1 MNPCCFLAV
10 PALLLLSAMPVMAG
24 PSDNGE
30 IFPSHTWTL
39 PGTLA
44 TDGLPAASRSARAW
58 QVTFAEPS
66 PVAPGAGLFAG
77 ATAAAAEPA
86 ADLEQRPMAFTYS
99 EAYNTRRKIH
109 MLASYL
115 TVPLFVTQYV
125 VGQKLYDGTGGSD
138 SKSLH
143 GAMTAGIAALFAINT
158 VTGGW
163 NLWEGRKD
171 PNGGSRRWI
180 HSLLMFGAEAGF
192 VATGALAPDDDEGG
206 GSSNR
211 STHRNVATGSMGLAA
226 ASYVYML
233 VTR

>member
-1 MNPCCFLAV
+1 MNPRRFSLV
-10 PALLLLSAMPVMAG
+10 LALLLLSAIPVMAG
-24 PSDNGE
+24 TSENGE

-39 PGTLA
+39 PGTLPS
-44 TDGLPAASRSARAW
+44 DGLPSVSRSARAW

-66 PVAPGAGLFAG
+66 PVTGPGVLAS
-77 ATAAAAEPA
+77 AAAVAAEPA
-86 ADLEQRPMAFTYS
+86 TELEQRPVAFTYS

-115 TVPLFVTQYV
+115 TAPLFVTQYL
-125 VGQKLYDGTGGSD
+125 VGQKLYDGTGGS
-138 SKSLH
+138 STKSLH
-143 GAMTAGIAALFAINT
+143 SGLTVGIATLFAINT

-171 PNGGSRRWI
+171 PNGRGRRWI
-180 HSLLMFGAEAGF
+180 HSLLMIGADAGF

-211 STHRNVATGSMGLAA
+211 SLHRNVAITSMGVAA